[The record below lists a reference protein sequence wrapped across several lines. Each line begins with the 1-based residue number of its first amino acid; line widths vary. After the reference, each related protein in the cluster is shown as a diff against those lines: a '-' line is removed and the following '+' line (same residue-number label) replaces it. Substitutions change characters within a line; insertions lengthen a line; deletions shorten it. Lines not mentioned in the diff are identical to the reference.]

1 MSISL
6 VALLA
11 WLAENLNAL
20 VYVLGFALLCLGVAG
35 WSVPAAEVTAGLL
48 LMVMA
53 VWPYVRPTR
62 KG

>member
-1 MSISL
+1 MSIKLRAL
-6 VALLA
+6 VAVLA
-11 WLAENLNAL
+11 QNLNAL
-20 VYVLGFALLCLGVAG
+20 VYALGFALLCLGVAG
-35 WSVPAAEVTAGLL
+35 WSVPAAQVVAGLL

>member
-1 MSISL
+1 MSIKLRAL
-6 VALLA
+6 VAALA
-11 WLAENLNAL
+11 QNLNAL
-20 VYVLGFALLCLGVAG
+20 VYMLGFTLLCLGVAG

-62 KG
+62 KP